1 MSDKYTHVGVI
12 KATPHNLPIGAKAEV
27 KLRRSGKV
35 WTDQEG
41 RKFDFDTGV
50 MLGTE
55 QPPWR
60 LQRSSVRHRD
70 AIVIHKPSPAMSP
83 PPPPVPNPTI
93 KDVPASVEAQ
103 VEAVAGAVQADTA
116 AVMAQTE
123 AAVGPGPKELGELTK
138 AAVADKEKK
147 AELEGESKATST
159 PPMAKRT
166 PAPPPNPKQPYQAP
180 GLEKLARGSKP
191 SSMRGR
197 GGKRGA

>member
-1 MSDKYTHVGVI
+1 MSEDKYTHVGVI

-93 KDVPASVEAQ
+93 KDVPAAVVAQ
-103 VEAVAGAVQADTA
+103 VGT
-116 AVMAQTE
+116 
-123 AAVGPGPKELGELTK
+123 GGSLGELAK